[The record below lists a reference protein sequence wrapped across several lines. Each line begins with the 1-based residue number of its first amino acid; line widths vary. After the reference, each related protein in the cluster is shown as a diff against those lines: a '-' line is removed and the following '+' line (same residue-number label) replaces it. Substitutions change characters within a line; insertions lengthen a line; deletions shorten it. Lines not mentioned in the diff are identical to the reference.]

1 MSTDTRYN
9 SQEAFL
15 EGRTGTTPPSTSRR
29 TSSGASAP
37 GGLSASE
44 IVELRQRL
52 MAMRI
57 QAPGRSLAATP
68 PSPTPTRRP
77 ARRGRPPIRPALRPP
92 DPATALRTGS
102 PSATQDHRV
111 SRPSHRSQAPIKYR
125 EPLPAIQTVRTAL
138 EQLRIE
144 HASSGRR
151 VSVLSLA
158 RRPGIPNTTLRR
170 TYPEICAEIAAA
182 TRTAATEPAADDS
195 AYARHQRDNAA
206 LRRANRGTRRA
217 PGDRHREHPAP
228 QHRQPPA
235 PARRSS
241 HQRDAATSTTSSI
254 PPRACGR
261 TSRAKSLPTTLLKAL
276 RSLPTRPTP
285 ASGGSAAG
293 HGCCSPSLT
302 VPGFRY
308 DQPSPY
314 SANVIKKRLARSGDK
329 HGRCP
334 QLLWAVW
341 PRRCHRTARSV
352 GDQSHNVAVMD
363 DISST
368 TSCMV
373 PSTWRSWE
381 PGESAVTPR
390 KESLEFALTDA

>member
-1 MSTDTRYN
+1 VDAITREIVRLDREMWAERLHGPRG
-9 SQEAFL
+9 QERTVVHGHGFRLRELAAAATRVRGL

-37 GGLSASE
+37 GGLSANE

-92 DPATALRTGS
+92 DPATAAAAPARR
-102 PSATQDHRV
+102 PPRQDHRV

-314 SANVIKKRLARSGDK
+314 SANVITKGYGSSWIFEPYLTCANALRRVRHPAFSLVRPCWSAR
-329 HGRCP
+329 
-334 QLLWAVW
+334 
-341 PRRCHRTARSV
+341 RRR
-352 GDQSHNVAVMD
+352 D
-363 DISST
+363 
-368 TSCMV
+368 
-373 PSTWRSWE
+373 
-381 PGESAVTPR
+381 
-390 KESLEFALTDA
+390 